1 MRFLDAKDIVP
12 MRPTSHRTL
21 AYLSAT
27 FAALLLSE
35 AATAA
40 PFVRTDAGAVAV
52 ARFGPPGTG
61 DTINHFGSSDTGASL
76 VFSSFAQQGAST
88 GSADAAADLGA
99 LHAQAFATFPSSFIT
114 SEASGGATASWSDGF
129 TVNIP
134 GHAGEQGVFRG
145 SVVLH
150 GVLDAVGDALA
161 AVNVSSM
168 INGQNALG
176 FRAFFDHNGLHDPN
190 GIPLTALPQV
200 LPFEVTF
207 IIGTPFQVSMN
218 LVASVAPLNDAVS
231 GSGDALFRDTLTWGG
246 IDSIRLQGTT
256 INNFIFESLSGLDYT
271 QSFVRDVPP
280 SSVPEPSSAILLL
293 AGIMLLWSRR
303 RQLPV
308 ISRISS
314 EAPDAAAC

>member
-1 MRFLDAKDIVP
+1 
-12 MRPTSHRTL
+12 
-21 AYLSAT
+21 
-27 FAALLLSE
+27 
-35 AATAA
+35 
-40 PFVRTDAGAVAV
+40 
-52 ARFGPPGTG
+52 
-61 DTINHFGSSDTGASL
+61 
-76 VFSSFAQQGAST
+76 
-88 GSADAAADLGA
+88 
-99 LHAQAFATFPSSFIT
+99 
-114 SEASGGATASWSDGF
+114 
-129 TVNIP
+129 
-134 GHAGEQGVFRG
+134 
-145 SVVLH
+145 
-150 GVLDAVGDALA
+150 
-161 AVNVSSM
+161 
-168 INGQNALG
+168 
-176 FRAFFDHNGLHDPN
+176 
-190 GIPLTALPQV
+190 V

-314 EAPDAAAC
+314 EAPNAAAC